1 MAFSNS
7 DNNSDISGTGMNTK
21 KYSKTCVPS
30 LSRAHKTYNKRLAN
44 KRLRKQWHELWIAN
58 AEYKDEQETEEST

>member
-1 MAFSNS
+1 LAFSNS
-7 DNNSDISGTGMNTK
+7 DTNSDISGTGMNTK

-30 LSRAHKTYNKRLAN
+30 LSRSHKRYNKRLAN
-44 KRLRKQWHELWIAN
+44 KRLRKQWAAN